1 MGARNPLDAY
11 DEHPER
17 GASFRVVDARVVRL
31 ETWMQELSKKVDTI
45 EDMVRETRDMLFEL
59 KGRQRGSSS
68 GHAQGTSAL
77 AILRDVIMALIGAIL
92 GILGIKTVGGM

>member
-1 MGARNPLDAY
+1 MGSGNPLDAY
-11 DEHPER
+11 DKHPEHS
-17 GASFRVVDARVVRL
+17 ASFRVVDARVVRL

-59 KGRQRGSSS
+59 KGRQRNGSNNGNQS
-68 GHAQGTSAL
+68 TSAL

-92 GILGIKTVGGM
+92 GIIGIKATGGM